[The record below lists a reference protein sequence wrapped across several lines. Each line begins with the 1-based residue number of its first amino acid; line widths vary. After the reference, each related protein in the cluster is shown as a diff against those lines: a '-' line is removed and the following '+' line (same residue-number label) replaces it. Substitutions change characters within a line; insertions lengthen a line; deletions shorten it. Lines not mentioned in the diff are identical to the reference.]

1 MTTDDLRYIEK
12 ELNKSSDEL
21 LEIVVALKKQADRDA
36 IYRIEN
42 ERALTAMAK
51 EYQNITGRLAEVLT
65 ENKALKE
72 TLTRIAEQD
81 QLKTRTLFGRGT
93 EKLPDG
99 LSGCGNPGDAA
110 RKAAT
115 TGWHL

>member
-12 ELNKSSDEL
+12 ELNKSRDEL

-51 EYQNITGRLAEVLT
+51 DYQNITSRLAEVLT

-72 TLTRIAEQD
+72 THCGTGPAQD
-81 QLKTRTLFGRGT
+81 EDTLRSRDGKTLGYPPCPIGQRRV
-93 EKLPDG
+93 
-99 LSGCGNPGDAA
+99 
-110 RKAAT
+110 
-115 TGWHL
+115 